1 MVQDTSVQEYV
12 TKLLPV
18 AEAQVAFKFSEST
31 FLRFRQRHKIQVL
44 PGKRIH
50 IDDIIAGLDRDRRH
64 N

>member
-1 MVQDTSVQEYV
+1 VIEDTKVQEYV
-12 TKLLPV
+12 AKLLTV
-18 AEAQVAFKFSEST
+18 SEAQAAFKLSEST

-50 IDDIIAGLDRDRRH
+50 IDDIIAAMDRDRCH

>member
-1 MVQDTSVQEYV
+1 MVEDIKVQEYV
-12 TKLLPV
+12 AKLLTV
-18 AEAQVAFKFSEST
+18 SEAQSAFKFSEST

-50 IDDIIAGLDRDRRH
+50 VDDVIAGLDRERRH